1 MSVRSALVELSDITL
16 PPRPPAASWPDVTT
30 AAGPSALIAALPP
43 PHAERTPGGDRM
55 IEVTAST
62 LAGQRFLRGLRADQL
77 DALAAGRLRD
87 TRTRLIARSV
97 EAGS

>member
-1 MSVRSALVELSDITL
+1 
-16 PPRPPAASWPDVTT
+16 
-30 AAGPSALIAALPP
+30 
-43 PHAERTPGGDRM
+43 M

-62 LAGQRFLRGLRADQL
+62 LAGQRFLRGLRAEQL